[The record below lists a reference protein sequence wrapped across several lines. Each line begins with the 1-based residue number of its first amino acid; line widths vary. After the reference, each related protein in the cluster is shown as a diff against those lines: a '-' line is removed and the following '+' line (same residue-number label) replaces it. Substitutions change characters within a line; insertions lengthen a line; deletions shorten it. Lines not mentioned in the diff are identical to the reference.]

1 MIVKLLN
8 IIVKYLID
16 CQIYDKFY
24 FLIFSKTNN
33 QAIIKFDA
41 WTDNTM
47 FDLMIRKSFVCLK
60 FV

>member
-1 MIVKLLN
+1 MIQCSNNPFLYLIVKLLN

-41 WTDNTM
+41 
-47 FDLMIRKSFVCLK
+47 
-60 FV
+60 